1 MAEDI
6 RKEGSFGAG
15 AVNHPGSATCARGQ
29 ANIALSTQGVADQK
43 FRVSRRWCNRVRSVC
58 ARDCLRRRG
67 SDRAECTCEHE
78 RGHEH
83 APNSRCLVCLLTKVV
98 THLFVLQFSVLSQP
112 FETVEGDKAHNL
124 LERLVVAFLLRFRK
138 RKAKDDW
145 RA

>member
-15 AVNHPGSATCARGQ
+15 AVNRPGSATCARRQ
-29 ANIALSTQGVADQK
+29 ANIALSTEGVADQE
-43 FRVSRRWCNRVRSVC
+43 FRVSRRWCN
-58 ARDCLRRRG
+58 LRRRG

-98 THLFVLQFSVLSQP
+98 THLFVLQFSVFISA
-112 FETVEGDKAHNL
+112 V
-124 LERLVVAFLLRFRK
+124 
-138 RKAKDDW
+138 
-145 RA
+145 